1 MSEPTD
7 QLGLE
12 PAHGITPNGSN
23 EREENVSQY
32 RRREEEGSGAERRG
46 ARWAG
51 CTHIGTLNIQVNDK
65 VAEFSLEFC
74 SIHQKQTILRDMRV
88 VGTILRYTYGACS
101 VISWPRQ
108 QSNTDKKLQ
117 YM

>member
-1 MSEPTD
+1 MELRQMGVTKGRKMYLNIGEGKRKGVEP
-7 QLGLE
+7 
-12 PAHGITPNGSN
+12 S
-23 EREENVSQY
+23 
-32 RRREEEGSGAERRG
+32 G

-51 CTHIGTLNIQVNDK
+51 CTRIGTLNIQVNDK

-101 VISWPRQ
+101 VISWANPPHKAQRLMPR
-108 QSNTDKKLQ
+108 
-117 YM
+117 